1 MWIPQPVKNLF
12 GGGGRDENATS
23 REKAV
28 EEQGNLDFF
37 GRDVARK
44 IFSVVGT
51 VDQKIRSR
59 ASRVTG
65 GLDVDNGVLGGVV
78 STFKDRLRAIYPG
91 KWR

>member
-1 MWIPQPVKNLF
+1 MIPQPVKNLF
-12 GGGGRDENATS
+12 GSGRQENTTS
-23 REKAV
+23 EERAV

-51 VDQKIRSR
+51 VDQKIRSQ

-65 GLDVDNGVLGGVV
+65 GLDVNNGVLGGVLG
-78 STFKDRLRAIYPG
+78 TFKDRLRAIYPG
-91 KWR
+91 K